1 MNDQQ
6 PVRPATSPAL
16 NLEAMSDNQ
25 LETLRDNCISLLD
38 ERKEKAIKQFFEE
51 TKKAAKAK
59 GFKVSFEETTP
70 KKRRRRKPAN
80 TNVTSS

>member
-16 NLEAMSDNQ
+16 NLEAMSDSQ
-25 LETLRDNCISLLD
+25 IESLRDKCISLLD

-59 GFKVSFEETTP
+59 GFKVSFEETGV
-70 KKRRRRKPAN
+70 KKRRLRKPAN
-80 TNVTSS
+80 SNATSS

>member
-25 LETLRDNCISLLD
+25 LESLRDKCISLLN
-38 ERKEKAIKQFFEE
+38 ERKEKAIKKFIED

-59 GFKVSFEETTP
+59 GFKVSFEETAV
-70 KKRRRRKPAN
+70 KKRRRRYPAN
-80 TNVTSS
+80 SNVAAS

>member
-1 MNDQQ
+1 MSQQ
-6 PVRPATSPAL
+6 TVSTSAPTI
-16 NLEAMSDNQ
+16 NLEAMSDSQ
-25 LETLRDNCISLLD
+25 LEALKDKCVSLL
-38 ERKEKAIKQFFEE
+38 ETRKENALKKFIED

-70 KKRRRRKPAN
+70 KKRRRRSSAN